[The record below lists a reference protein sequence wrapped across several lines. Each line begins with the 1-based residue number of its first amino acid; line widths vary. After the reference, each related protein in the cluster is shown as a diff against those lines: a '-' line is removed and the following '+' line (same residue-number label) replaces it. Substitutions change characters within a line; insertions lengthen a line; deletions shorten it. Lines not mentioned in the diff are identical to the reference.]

1 MIPHFALLKKC
12 KHLTHSINWCSRP
25 LDKDAFC
32 YTFSSGWAY
41 LMLALMINSNATNI
55 HINRKPE
62 KTNPQLEAL
71 HCQSV
76 YQLTVQQCLMEEES
90 LMGCRAHYREHP
102 LHTLSCSAQCTH
114 DAHTAPRVVANT
126 SWDGP
131 AGMDHPSYVGRS
143 QHFLLWVSESLTDK
157 LSAQE
162 CVTQPTCHSK
172 AQGATFI
179 FLGSFQIAFQNA
191 WSFLKCS
198 VTLPE

>member
-102 LHTLSCSAQCTH
+102 LHTLSCSAN
-114 DAHTAPRVVANT
+114 AHMMHTLRHEWWPTR
-126 SWDGP
+126 
-131 AGMDHPSYVGRS
+131 AGMDQLGWTIPHTWDVANIFYC
-143 QHFLLWVSESLTDK
+143 
-157 LSAQE
+157 E
-162 CVTQPTCHSK
+162 CLR
-172 AQGATFI
+172 AW
-179 FLGSFQIAFQNA
+179 QI
-191 WSFLKCS
+191 SC
-198 VTLPE
+198 LPRNV